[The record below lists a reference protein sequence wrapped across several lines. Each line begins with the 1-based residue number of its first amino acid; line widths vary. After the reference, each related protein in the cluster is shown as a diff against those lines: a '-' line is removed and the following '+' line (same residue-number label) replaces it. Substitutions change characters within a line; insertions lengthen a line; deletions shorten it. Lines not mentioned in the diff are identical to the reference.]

1 MDISYAKR
9 MKKIIVLLF
18 FLPIISYSQE
28 TIRMSDLGLLPDSRL
43 NAIPFVN
50 KAIEKCKG
58 KSNVVLVFEKG
69 RYDFWPQYSSE
80 KDYYISNTNYFYP
93 RYCAFVV
100 ENTKNL
106 LIDCGGSDF
115 IFHGKLQPFTVD
127 SSENIS
133 IKNVSIDWEIPY
145 GAEAEILEVT
155 AEYFDLKIDTRQF
168 PYIIENNKLFFVGE
182 GWKNLWG
189 GVKWND
195 PMQFDRE
202 TLEVTAG
209 TDDDLL
215 GENWEKKYTAQELSE
230 GIVRITYNNTRMLK
244 IGNYFVL
251 RHGVR
256 DHAGIFITDSK
267 NVQLENINMYSNL
280 GLSYLAQYSEN
291 LTYRNVNCLPNPHR
305 KIISGH
311 DDGLHFSNCRGQIT
325 VEGCTM
331 KGLMDDSFNVH
342 GTYVIVTERVNDK
355 TLVCKFPH
363 FQSIG
368 MVWARKGETIAFIN
382 GQNMNNYGKGVVESV
397 NPKTPETFEVI
408 FRDDVPKDIKVS
420 DALENITWEPDV
432 TIRNCYFGNHRAR
445 GVLISSGGKIIIDNN
460 TFESSG
466 SAIVFPGDIKSYFE
480 NGPIK
485 DATISNNLFKASCL
499 TSMYMTCEAIISIS
513 LEVPAFDAN
522 NPPIHKNIKI
532 FDNTF
537 EMYDYPA
544 LYALSVDGILFSNNK
559 MTYSNLHKP
568 WHPRKFN
575 LTFEACRN
583 IEVKGNVV
591 EKDVLGKNIKLL
603 QTKPSELKLAK
614 GQGLTVE

>member
-1 MDISYAKR
+1 MQK
-9 MKKIIVLLF
+9 MKIIILLF
-18 FLPIISYSQE
+18 LFIPVLALGQD
-28 TIRMSDLGLLPDSRL
+28 TIRINDLGLSPGSRV
-43 NAIPFVN
+43 NAIPYIN
-50 KAIEKCKG
+50 KAIDKCKD
-58 KSNVVLVFEKG
+58 KSGVVLVFEKG
-69 RYDFWPQYSSE
+69 RYDFWPQYANE
-80 KDYYISNTNYFYP
+80 KDYYISNTNYSYP
-93 RYCAFVV
+93 RYCVFVI
-100 ENTKNL
+100 ENMQNL
-106 LIDCGGSDF
+106 TIDCGGSDF

-133 IKNVSIDWEIPY
+133 IKNVSIDWEIPF
-145 GAEAEILEVT
+145 GAEAEIAEVT
-155 AEYFDLKIDTRQF
+155 PGYFDLKIDIRQF
-168 PYIIENNKLFFVGE
+168 PYVIENDKLYFVGE

-215 GENWEKKYTAQELSE
+215 GENWEKKYTARELSE
-230 GIVRITYNNTRMLK
+230 GIVRITYNNTRLLK
-244 IGNYFVL
+244 KGNYLVL

-267 NVQLENINMYSNL
+267 NVQLENINMYSNA
-280 GLSYLAQYSEN
+280 GLSYMAQYSEN
-291 LTYRNVNCLPNPHR
+291 LAYRNVNCLPNPNR

-342 GTYVIVTERVNDK
+342 GSYVIITEKVNDH
-355 TLVCKFPH
+355 TLICKFPH

-368 MVWARKGETIAFIN
+368 LMWARKGETIAFID
-382 GQNMNNYGKGVVESV
+382 GQTMKNYGTGFVETV
-397 NPKTPETFEVI
+397 RWKTPETFEVTFKDAI
-408 FRDDVPKDIKVS
+408 PKDVKS
-420 DALENITWEPDV
+420 ADALENISWEPDV

-445 GVLISSGGKIIIDNN
+445 GVLISTGGKIIIDGN

-513 LEVPAFDAN
+513 LEVPAFDAK

-532 FDNTF
+532 FNNTF
-537 EMYDYPA
+537 ELYDYPA
-544 LYALSVDGILFSNNK
+544 LYALSVDGISFNDNK
-559 MTYSNLHKP
+559 LKYSNLHKP
-568 WHPRKFN
+568 WHPRKNN
-575 LTFEACRN
+575 LTFEACRK

-603 QTKPSELKLAK
+603 QTAPSELKLAR
-614 GQGLTVE
+614 GQDFVIE

>member
-1 MDISYAKR
+1 
-9 MKKIIVLLF
+9 MKKILILF
-18 FLPIISYSQE
+18 IFLPVFVSGQD
-28 TIRMSDLGLLPDSRL
+28 TIRLSDLGLKPGSRV
-43 NAIPFVN
+43 NAVPFVN
-50 KAIEKCKG
+50 QAMEKCKG
-58 KSNVVLVFEKG
+58 KPDVVLVFEKG
-69 RYDFWPQYSSE
+69 RYDFWPQYASE
-80 KDYYISNTNYFYP
+80 KDYFISNTNYAFP
-93 RYCAFVV
+93 RFCVFVV
-100 ENTKNL
+100 ENTKQL
-106 LIDCGGSDF
+106 SIDCGGSDF
-115 IFHGKLQPFTVD
+115 IFHGKLQPFTID

-133 IKNVSIDWEIPY
+133 IKNVSIDWEIPF
-145 GAEAEILEVT
+145 GAEAEIVEV
-155 AEYFDLKIDTRQF
+155 APRYFDLRIDSKQY
-168 PYIIENNKLFFVGE
+168 PYVIENDKLFFVGE
-182 GWKNLWG
+182 GWKNMWG

-195 PMQFDRE
+195 PMEFDRE

-209 TDDDLL
+209 TNDDLL
-215 GENWEKKYTAQELSE
+215 GENWEKKYTARELSD
-230 GIVRITYNNTRMLK
+230 GMVRITYDNNSQLK
-244 IGNYFVL
+244 KGNYLVL
-251 RHGVR
+251 RHGFR

-325 VEGCTM
+325 VENCTM

-342 GTYVIVTERVNDK
+342 GTYVIVTEKVDDK

-368 MVWARKGETIAFIN
+368 MTWARKGESVAFIN
-382 GQNMNNYGKGVVESV
+382 GQTMKNYGSGIVESV
-397 NPKTPETFEVI
+397 RLKTPETFEVM
-408 FRDDVPKDIKVS
+408 FKEAVPEEIKLA
-420 DALENITWEPDV
+420 DALENISWEPDV

-445 GVLISSGGKIIIDNN
+445 GVLISWWGRILSDGNPVGW
-460 TFESSG
+460 SG
-466 SAIVFPGDIKSYFE
+466 SAIVLPGDIKSYFE

-513 LEVPAFDAN
+513 LEVPAFDAK

-544 LYALSVDGILFSNNK
+544 LYALSVDGISFNNNK
-559 MTYSNLHKP
+559 MKYSNLHKP
-568 WHPRKFN
+568 WHPHKYN

-583 IEVKGNVV
+583 IEVKGNVMD
-591 EKDVLGKNIKLL
+591 KDVLGKNIKLL
-603 QTKPSELKLAK
+603 QTKPSELKLSK
-614 GQGLTVE
+614 GQGFLID